1 MSDIKPQNNQNARK
15 KELNQFNAWLQP
27 YCTAITARA
36 KLWSQSKRF
45 TMFYSLLA
53 ISVLIGTTAVWSYLG
68 ARLQQANAD
77 QLADPLLFG
86 SPDVFRGAAFPAQHS
101 FLIKWPLFYLIKLAH
116 YSVTSFTVATVATA
130 VLTVLLFALL
140 LRRIDRR
147 PLVFGTLCLA
157 LASCLLLVPAQPYA
171 GALLP
176 VNMAMVTTRN
186 LEYIVFLA
194 SLVVIARRPRFNGW
208 RFWLAVVLL
217 AGVSASDRL
226 FLDISL
232 AGSVA
237 ALIVYGLRQRWKL
250 VSLSVDWLLIS
261 LTAGA
266 VALSGLWI
274 INAMGTTHIVG
285 QSSTSPYAVVH
296 SAKTAATAGVF
307 AVMGLFTN
315 FGANPAYDAGII
327 REIPQ
332 RALTR
337 LLSPSG
343 ISYLINACVLLYG
356 LWIASKF
363 LLASLLKSRA
373 RAIKPSTSF
382 RLTLILLWT
391 ALADL
396 AVFVASNHD
405 YAVDSRYLT
414 IWLFTIFV
422 ALASYASKKKPKP
435 EQLLGA
441 ALLLCIALGAAIPQL
456 VQTQR
461 SGQGAL
467 ADINLRNKQVYRALQ
482 THRTSTLVGDYWRVL
497 PIQLAGAPSD
507 KTRVVADPI
516 ADCTQPRTVLTSDAW
531 QPELRGHRF
540 AYLLSFDASLTD
552 FPHCNL
558 DQVTKQYG
566 RPNATELIAG
576 TLAKPTELLLFYD
589 QGINK
594 IAPAAA
600 ITTILPISPEEL
612 VHTSCP
618 VPTDM
623 NIVAHEDDD
632 LLFMNPDTQ
641 HEIQAGH
648 CVRTVYITAGDDGQG
663 RGYWLSRE
671 QGSEAAYSA
680 MTGNKQPW
688 VRRVVRLKNHEYVTV
703 ANPKGN
709 NQVSLIFFRLPDGG
723 LTGQGFGSTH
733 AESLPGLYRG
743 TVSTIH
749 SVDNQSLYT
758 SDELT
763 TALSDL
769 LATYQPSTIHTQ
781 SSYSGTQFKDHTDH
795 EAVGLFVQRAYA
807 KYEQQQFEN
816 SVTVPIK
823 YYLGYPIRE
832 RPINLERPDI
842 GQKQAVF
849 LQYSLFDNAVCR
861 SAIECEHTSTY
872 GSYLKRQYQNPY

>member
-1 MSDIKPQNNQNARK
+1 MRTTVQQKRNMMK
-15 KELNQFNAWLQP
+15 KQLRP
-27 YCTAITARA
+27 YCTSVSLVA
-36 KLWSQSKRF
+36 KRLNQSKRIM
-45 TMFYSLLA
+45 TAYWLLSLG
-53 ISVLIGTTAVWSYLG
+53 VLISTTAIWSYLG
-68 ARLQQANAD
+68 ARLQQVNAD
-77 QLADPLLFG
+77 QLSDPLLFG

-101 FLIKWPLFYLIKLAH
+101 FLIKWPLFYLVRLAH
-116 YSVTSFTVATVATA
+116 YSSASFIIVTVAT
-130 VLTVLLFALL
+130 TVITVVLFALL

-157 LASCLLLVPAQPYA
+157 LASCLLLVPTQPYA

-176 VNMAMVTTRN
+176 ANMAMITTRN
-186 LEYIVFLA
+186 LEYIVFIA

-217 AGVSASDRL
+217 ASVSASDRL

-232 AGSVA
+232 AGSVV
-237 ALIVYGLRQRWKL
+237 ALITYGLGQRWKL

-261 LTAGA
+261 LTSAV

-274 INAMGTTHIVG
+274 INAAGTTHIVG

-296 SAKTAATAGVF
+296 SAKTVVTAGVF
-307 AVMGLFTN
+307 AITGLFTN

-373 RAIKPSTSF
+373 RTIKPSTSY
-382 RLTLILLWT
+382 RLTLILVWT

-414 IWLFTIFV
+414 IWLFTVFV
-422 ALASYASKKKPKP
+422 ALASYASKKKLKP
-435 EQLLGA
+435 DRLIGIA
-441 ALLLCIALGAAIPQL
+441 FVLLLAIGAAIPQ
-456 VQTQR
+456 VIQTQR
-461 SGQGAL
+461 HGQQAL
-467 ADINLRNKQVYRALQ
+467 ADITTRNRQVYRALQ

-497 PIQLAGAPSD
+497 PIQLAGTQRD
-507 KTRVVADPI
+507 KTRVVADPL

-531 QPELRGHRF
+531 QPNLKGHRF
-540 AYLLSFDASLTD
+540 AYLLSFDGSLTD
-552 FPHCNL
+552 FPHCSL
-558 DQVTKQYG
+558 DQVTNQYG

-576 TLAKPTELLLFYD
+576 TFSKPTELLLFYD

-594 IAPAAA
+594 VAPAAA
-600 ITTILPISPEEL
+600 VATILPVALDEL

-618 VPTDM
+618 VPTVM

-632 LLFMNPDTQ
+632 LLFINPDTQ
-641 HEIQAGH
+641 HEIQIGH
-648 CVRTVYITAGDDGQG
+648 CVRTVYITAGDDGQN

-680 MTGNKQPW
+680 MTGSKQPW
-688 VRRVVRLKNHEYVTV
+688 VRRVVRLKNNQYITI

-733 AESLPGLYRG
+733 AESLPGLYQG
-743 TVSTIH
+743 KVSAVH
-749 SVDNQSLYT
+749 SVDNQSHYT

-763 TALSDL
+763 SALSDL
-769 LATYQPSTIHTQ
+769 LTTYQPTTIHTQ
-781 SSYSGTQFKDHTDH
+781 SSFTGTQFKDHTDH

-816 SVTVPIK
+816 SVTVPVK

-832 RPINLERPDI
+832 RPVNLEQVDI
-842 GQKQAVF
+842 GQKQATF
-849 LQYSLFDNAVCR
+849 LRYSLYDNAVCH
-861 SAIECEHTSTY
+861 SGPDCEQTSTY